1 MAGTSGLASELG
13 ICGPVVG
20 LCASGLAQ
28 PALGTEFGICG
39 LEGGLLGLDIE
50 AGTCGLEVGQPDPG
64 NEDFDFEVEAVAI
77 VRDTEAAEVLVLGIA
92 AENSDFEVEN
102 ATFDHGTV
110 AVAVSAPGTETETG
124 GLDKQS
130 AGVAVVELVAAAL
143 DTAVTAP
150 EYTAA
155 VGSFAPDIVD

>member
-50 AGTCGLEVGQPDPG
+50 AGTVGLEVGQPDPG
-64 NEDFDFEVEAVAI
+64 NEDFAI